1 MKIEMDH
8 VLQKKLVNYLARLF
22 IFVSWNVQTWN
33 VNVVQIS
40 NFPCPYSFVIQYHE
54 F

>member
-8 VLQKKLVNYLARLF
+8 VSQKKLVNYLARLF